1 MANTKVTQ
9 HVIANN
15 AITADQLASAA
26 VTDAKLHST
35 LDLSGKTL
43 TLPATA
49 IPSASTATT
58 QAASDNST
66 KLATTAYVTT
76 AISNLVDS
84 SPSSLNTLNELAA
97 ALNDD
102 ASFSTTVT
110 NSIATKAPL
119 ANPTFTTA
127 INGADNVLLQLGSS
141 QDLQIWHDATN
152 TNIKN
157 STGDLNIRADIIR
170 LKSADGGEEYASFV
184 DNSLVTLNFDN
195 VEKLR
200 TADYG
205 VQISGTGAL
214 KIPVG
219 TTGQRPTA
227 ATGQIRWNSTDGAIE
242 VYNGSAWTAVGTGSS
257 NKVLNTFTGDGSTTT
272 FTLTVTPANEDALMV
287 FIDGAYQE
295 AGDYVLTNNQLA
307 LDVAPLSG
315 EKVSA
320 HITTASVHD
329 GTSAVNQQF
338 TGDGSTT
345 AFTLSQD
352 PDSENN
358 TQIYINGV
366 YQQKTDYT
374 VTGTTLTFDTAPANG
389 DIIEVNM
396 FTVATLGNT
405 DTVTEGVGN
414 LYHTTAR
421 ARGAI
426 SVSGNA
432 ISYNSS
438 TGVLTANFEEGPV
451 FTSSV
456 QVSGNNHLG
465 IGGNDFNTTAGT
477 NTLTVG
483 TVGSTTGGIQLFS
496 PTNGEHW
503 INWGDTNSSTGR
515 YMGRIGYN
523 HTDNKLMFYS
533 SGTQKM
539 VIDSSGQVGIGGI
552 NPGQTLEIHNS
563 NASDYTDFGLRG
575 TGHKYVIGVGNDS
588 VATVN
593 DKWYLYDNDNT
604 AFRMVV
610 DTSGNVGIGTTTP
623 GAMLDIKGNTTTYG
637 GMAKIYL
644 TDSNSN
650 SESRNWAIGNGGS
663 GYGHFTIGR
672 SNSKDGDPMASGT
685 HTVPFMIDHQD
696 NVGIGM
702 TPTPAVGAPLQI
714 ASSGTGYVGLRLNG
728 SGSAGV
734 WDLYSS
740 YSGGKYMFG
749 IYDRANTSYALV
761 ATEDGHVGIGTE
773 SPYDSAWGTSSR
785 QLAVSGTNY
794 GVLHLIGTSIPTRFG
809 IGAGDGKLYL
819 AYDDVAGEHRI
830 IVTNTGNVAMGTETP
845 DANSNLHI
853 HSSGNTQLR
862 LTTSSGANTPTA
874 QMSYSAGSG
883 YFLRL
888 ADGAN
893 NEDVMLRTY
902 GDSVINGGAVTM
914 SQQPGFLAR
923 GNTSQWLQG
932 YSSSWNTIV
941 AGIANADG
949 STWGVNLTEGATGH
963 WNGYDAQSD
972 FNTSNGRFTA
982 PVDGKYH
989 IHGNVYC
996 AKVSSNAN
1004 DYMHFLVYVN
1014 GQQINQMYTM
1024 GGHKHAYPHDFS
1036 LTISSILRLDAN
1048 DYVEWKL
1055 YTTSTSVRIYGDHLQ
1070 IGAHKI
1076 S

>member
-1 MANTKVTQ
+1 MSNTKVTS

-15 AITADQLASAA
+15 AISASMIQSAA

-405 DTVTEGVGN
+405 DTVTEGVSN
-414 LYHTTAR
+414 LYHTDAR

-438 TGVLTANFEEGPV
+438 TGVLTANFEEGPT
-451 FTSSV
+451 FTNNV
-456 QVSGNNHLG
+456 QVSGSLG
-465 IGGNDFNTTAGT
+465 IGSSPSFPLHINAATTDVAKFQTSGSYTYTRFQNSSKTWALSVGNDFSFYDEAASATRMVIDNTGKVGIGVSSPSAALHIQTEDGT
-477 NTLTVG
+477 TNSAVNSLMITNLSTG
-483 TVGSTTGGIQLFS
+483 TTTTGFGGEIRFQAERNNGVNQNTGGIRS
-496 PTNGEHW
+496 IAEVNSGTNISSGMAFDTSTAGVNSEKLRISYDGKVGIGNSNPHSKLHLNGSSGQTNYTSHANVDEYLSTFQTSYNGTGSQNLN
-503 INWGDTNSSTGR
+503 IVNHNGNWQDGNTGSDSAFGFMWAYENSIRAGIHYDHRGTEKF
-515 YMGRIGYN
+515 
-523 HTDNKLMFYS
+523 DFYS
-533 SGTQKM
+533 SYAPFRFRVPSSANGNLSPIGTESTM
-539 VIDSSGQVGIGGI
+539 PAALTVA
-552 NPGQTLEIHNS
+552 PG
-563 NASDYTDFGLRG
+563 
-575 TGHKYVIGVGNDS
+575 
-588 VATVN
+588 
-593 DKWYLYDNDNT
+593 
-604 AFRMVV
+604 
-610 DTSGNVGIGTTTP
+610 GNVGIGVDNPTR
-623 GAMLDIKGNTTTYG
+623 LLHLKKDDTTTYTG
-637 GMAKIYL
+637 
-644 TDSNSN
+644 NSAGTN
-650 SESRNWAIGNGGS
+650 IALHLANTATGAAGR
-663 GYGHFTIGR
+663 TI
-672 SNSKDGDPMASGT
+672 
-685 HTVPFMIDHQD
+685 
-696 NVGIGM
+696 GIGM
-702 TPTPAVGAPLQI
+702 SSETNAEVYLNCVTAANNNGGDFVI
-714 ASSGTGYVGLRLNG
+714 ASR
-728 SGSAGV
+728 
-734 WDLYSS
+734 
-740 YSGGKYMFG
+740 SGGRSEKM
-749 IYDRANTSYALV
+749 R
-761 ATEDGHVGIGTE
+761 
-773 SPYDSAWGTSSR
+773 
-785 QLAVSGTNY
+785 
-794 GVLHLIGTSIPTRFG
+794 LHA
-809 IGAGDGKLYL
+809 AGP
-819 AYDDVAGEHRI
+819 
-830 IVTNTGNVAMGTETP
+830 VTKPLNP
-845 DANSNLHI
+845 S
-853 HSSGNTQLR
+853 
-862 LTTSSGANTPTA
+862 
-874 QMSYSAGSG
+874 
-883 YFLRL
+883 
-888 ADGAN
+888 
-893 NEDVMLRTY
+893 
-902 GDSVINGGAVTM
+902 
-914 SQQPGFLAR
+914 FLAR
-923 GNTSQWLQG
+923 LPAVTNGGN
-932 YSSSWNTIV
+932 NTIIF
-941 AGIANADG
+941 GGTHHNIG
-949 STWGVNLTEGATGH
+949 SH
-963 WNGYDAQSD
+963 Y
-972 FNTSNGRFTA
+972 NTSNGIFTA
-982 PVDGKYH
+982 PVTGSYLFTFAILMDPSGTNHYAR
-989 IHGNVYC
+989 ILF
-996 AKVSSNAN
+996 AKNGTSGSTQYGDTLETADYDVQQQFQYLSMSSVIYLSAN
-1004 DYMHFLVYVN
+1004 DTIRLQNDGNSPTYGSSYGSF
-1014 GQQINQMYTM
+1014 
-1024 GGHKHAYPHDFS
+1024 GGY
-1036 LTISSILRLDAN
+1036 LL
-1048 DYVEWKL
+1048 
-1055 YTTSTSVRIYGDHLQ
+1055 G
-1070 IGAHKI
+1070 
-1076 S
+1076 